1 MIVFEEYNEE
11 LQKLSSSFS
20 CGNVTI
26 DNFLK
31 SAQSLET
38 DICKT
43 YVMIETDKNEIIG
56 YFSLAADAVLNPPDY
71 SDMNKLTFIGGAIRI
86 YMFAID
92 EKYQKKTVDVMI
104 SESEYI
110 SKTCASIL
118 LFTCFEY
125 IDEIVKNHLGATY
138 IILSATE
145 LGIGLYQNVGGFN
158 FLDEEEVIG
167 YVQGDGPC
175 RAMYKFIK
183 EENY

>member
-20 CGNVTI
+20 CGNITI
-26 DNFLK
+26 DNFLR

-92 EKYQKKTVDVMI
+92 EKYQKQSVDVMI
-104 SESEYI
+104 SESEFI
-110 SKTCASIL
+110 SKTYASIL
-118 LFTCFEY
+118 LLTCFEY

-145 LGIGLYQNVGGFN
+145 QGIGLYQNIGGFN

-167 YVQGDGPC
+167 YVQGDGSC